1 MQREAAR
8 SCCLSNVRQAWAA
21 IAAPPLPC
29 SDEETRSTMGATYC
43 VAESATGSALAAHRS
58 WFREYSGVASACP
71 KNLSFCI
78 QKTCRSSFRNFDLPE
93 MERLNSAVALGAPRE
108 RPGLASN
115 GFGAFHVHDVHD
127 VHAGRSPPHETKR
140 KRGQKRRTVGSA
152 YATECPHVG
161 DPVIA

>member
-1 MQREAAR
+1 
-8 SCCLSNVRQAWAA
+8 
-21 IAAPPLPC
+21 
-29 SDEETRSTMGATYC
+29 
-43 VAESATGSALAAHRS
+43 
-58 WFREYSGVASACP
+58 
-71 KNLSFCI
+71 
-78 QKTCRSSFRNFDLPE
+78 

-140 KRGQKRRTVGSA
+140 KRGQKRHTVGSA